1 MAGGLQTII
10 NGCNEISI
18 NRRNVVGIQY
28 TRNEIPRVSLTP
40 TKNPWKITLTMPNS
54 FRYSEAR
61 SLMEA
66 IDTLDRYQPELVT
79 FSNNPKLSWLFAY
92 QGQSDPVR
100 MGARVTIVSW
110 VGETLILGNLPPIPA
125 TRILFEPN
133 DLFHPV
139 GFPYPTT
146 VRDQVLRGTGTTVTV
161 YTGRPNIIS
170 DSLVGLHLVIGNSC
184 LWNFFCPNMPT
195 YKLVPGGYLGNG
207 TITTS
212 NALIQWSDSFQL
224 MEWVAPTS
232 SP

>member
-10 NGCNEISI
+10 NGSNEISI

-28 TRNEIPRVSLTP
+28 TRNEIPRVSMTP

-79 FSNNPKLSWLFAY
+79 FSDNPALSWLFAY
-92 QGQSDPVR
+92 QGSYNPIKL
-100 MGARVTIVSW
+100 MAELTIVSW
-110 VGETLILGNLPPIPA
+110 VGNTMVLSGLPAVSA
-125 TRILFEPN
+125 TRVLFQPN

-139 GFPYPTT
+139 GYPYPTT
-146 VRDQVLRGTGTTVTV
+146 VRDQVVRGSGSTVTIT
-161 YTGRPNIIS
+161 TGRPNIFS
-170 DSLVGLHLVIGNSC
+170 DSMVGLKLLIGNAC
-184 LWNFFCPNMPT
+184 QWNFFCPNMPV

-207 TITTS
+207 ITTTN

-232 SP
+232 